1 MENGNEPAFATSD
14 GGTEFNTTWQGQK
27 GLTKREYF
35 ASKYVDVSNDFV
47 KETTAGEIKSF
58 LGLDGAVTYDPFVH
72 YPQAVVK
79 LQLMF
84 ADELLKQ
91 LDHEGE

>member
-1 MENGNEPAFATSD
+1 MENGEQPINPCVINYNMRK
-14 GGTEFNTTWQGQK
+14 EFL
-27 GLTKREYF
+27 GLTKREHF
-35 ASKYVDVSNDFV
+35 ASKYADISNDFI
-47 KETTAGEIKSF
+47 KGNTAGEIKSF